1 MPATLVSLIANNHGL
16 RVFCGSCSHVVDM
29 DVPKLAERYGKAMP
43 LPEIARR
50 ASCRACGGRGG
61 SVQVVAVEW

>member
-1 MPATLVSLIANNHGL
+1 
-16 RVFCGSCSHVVDM
+16 M
-29 DVPKLAERYGKAMP
+29 DVPKLVERYGKAMP

-50 ASCRACGGRGG
+50 ALCSACGGRGG